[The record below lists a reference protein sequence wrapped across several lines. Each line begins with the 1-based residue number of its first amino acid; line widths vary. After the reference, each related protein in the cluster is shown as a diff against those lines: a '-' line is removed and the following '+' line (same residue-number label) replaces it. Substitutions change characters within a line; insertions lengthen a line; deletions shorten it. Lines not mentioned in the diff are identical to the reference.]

1 MRARARGGRDRAA
14 KFLYLALLF
23 FLLSLSF
30 FFLSFFSQI
39 NAFAGIKICR
49 ALPREKGTERCL
61 LFWKRSCLPLKVK
74 LPSVLPLIFK
84 VRCSIVITWNFV
96 KLSFE
101 ENLPCRGSSTLMAD
115 SIYSYR
121 FHAKY
126 IDFATFRYHWD
137 PALGK

>member
-1 MRARARGGRDRAA
+1 MPRNSYTWL
-14 KFLYLALLF
+14 FSFFFFHYL
-23 FLLSLSF
+23 

-101 ENLPCRGSSTLMAD
+101 ENLRCRGSSTLMAD

-137 PALGK
+137 PTPGK